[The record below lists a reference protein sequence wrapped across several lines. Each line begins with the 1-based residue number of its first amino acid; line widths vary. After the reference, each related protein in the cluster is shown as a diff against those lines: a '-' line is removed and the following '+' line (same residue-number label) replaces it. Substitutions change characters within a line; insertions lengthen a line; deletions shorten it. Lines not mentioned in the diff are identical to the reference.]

1 MGFLQK
7 VHAFKVTLKNKGHWG
22 YRYIYIYIRI
32 YTCTDKYT
40 YIPYINMSIYIYIS
54 YLWVHVRNGV
64 IQTSEP
70 AGFEGHNNKLQ
81 LRTFQTKSLDS
92 KKRLKT
98 RRFGNKVIL

>member
-1 MGFLQK
+1 M
-7 VHAFKVTLKNKGHWG
+7 
-22 YRYIYIYIRI
+22 
-32 YTCTDKYT
+32 
-40 YIPYINMSIYIYIS
+40 
-54 YLWVHVRNGV
+54 